1 MAPLDTAGWAHNGS
15 GEIVNGQTRGPE
27 GGIASFKHAQELQGG
42 DVWRMRVE
50 GGGAFVGFSTEQYNV
65 EKHGEMNE
73 STACVALYSGT
84 TDIGTGISS
93 DGEEH
98 CHLGHLRP
106 HIPET
111 KPYDV
116 AIRISKDGNLPQIQ
130 FNDDSVWHDF
140 APEGGTALKAGPW
153 FPFLW
158 LEEDEILLSD
168 HRVDRPRAT
177 KSAGMK
183 RKPASNAAP
192 APAGDGAGAAA
203 ADGDDCAPPP
213 QIKKARDAEEGSK

>member
-15 GEIVNGQTRGPE
+15 GEIVNGQLRSP
-27 GGIASFKHAQELQGG
+27 GGDDAYFKHAQELQGG

-50 GGGAFVGFSTEQYNV
+50 GGSADIGFATEHYNV
-65 EKHGEMNE
+65 EKDEETHK
-73 STACVALYSGT
+73 STILVRLRNGT
-84 TDIGTGISS
+84 TNIDTAISQ
-93 DGEEH
+93 DGEAH
-98 CHLGHLRP
+98 YHDCHLLP

-111 KPYDV
+111 KPYEV
-116 AIRISKDGNLPQIQ
+116 AVRITKDGNLAQIQ

-153 FPFLW
+153 FPFLC
-158 LEEDEILLSD
+158 LYRDGLLSD

-183 RKPASNAAP
+183 RKPAADPAP

-203 ADGDDCAPPP
+203 ADGDDCAPLP
-213 QIKKARDAEEGSK
+213 QIKKARDAAEGSK

>member
-1 MAPLDTAGWAHNGS
+1 MGDEAF
-15 GEIVNGQTRGPE
+15 
-27 GGIASFKHAQELQGG
+27 FKHPQELQGG

-50 GGGAFVGFSTEQYNV
+50 GGGAGVGFATEPYDV
-65 EKHGEMNE
+65 EKHGDLETYE
-73 STACVALYSGT
+73 STARVYLCGGT
-84 TDIGTGISS
+84 THIYSEISL
-93 DGEEH
+93 DGQRH
-98 CHLGHLRP
+98 WHPSHLKD

-116 AIRISKDGNLPQIQ
+116 ALRISKDGNLPQIQ

-140 APEGGTALKAGPW
+140 APEGGTALKADPW
-153 FPFLW
+153 FPYLFLYGA
-158 LEEDEILLSD
+158 DLLSD

-183 RKPASNAAP
+183 RKPAANPAP

-213 QIKKARDAEEGSK
+213 QVKKARDAKEGSK